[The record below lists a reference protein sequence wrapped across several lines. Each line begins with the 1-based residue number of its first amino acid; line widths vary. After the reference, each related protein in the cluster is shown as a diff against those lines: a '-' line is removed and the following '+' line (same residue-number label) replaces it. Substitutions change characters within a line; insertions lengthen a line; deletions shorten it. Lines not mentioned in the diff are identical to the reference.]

1 MNEGYTLV
9 ANFLSE
15 TQEPKSVIH
24 SMKRKTISCKEVK
37 NLINIETK
45 HCNWSV
51 GRYCTICNKFMYGGQ
66 CTVLEILFTGL

>member
-24 SMKRKTISCKEVK
+24 SMKRKIISYSF
-37 NLINIETK
+37 
-45 HCNWSV
+45 H
-51 GRYCTICNKFMYGGQ
+51 YDTICYHAKK
-66 CTVLEILFTGL
+66 

>member
-24 SMKRKTISCKEVK
+24 SMKRKTISYSFHYDIRYIMQRSEKPNK
-37 NLINIETK
+37 YRNKALQLK
-45 HCNWSV
+45 RRSV
-51 GRYCTICNKFMYGGQ
+51 LHNM
-66 CTVLEILFTGL
+66 

>member
-24 SMKRKTISCKEVK
+24 SMKRKTISYSFHYD
-37 NLINIETK
+37 I
-45 HCNWSV
+45 
-51 GRYCTICNKFMYGGQ
+51 RYHAKK
-66 CTVLEILFTGL
+66 

>member
-24 SMKRKTISCKEVK
+24 SMKRKTISYVHFIMISAITQRSEKP
-37 NLINIETK
+37 
-45 HCNWSV
+45 
-51 GRYCTICNKFMYGGQ
+51 NKYRNKALQ
-66 CTVLEILFTGL
+66 LKRR

>member
-24 SMKRKTISCKEVK
+24 SMKRKTISAIMQRSEKP
-37 NLINIETK
+37 
-45 HCNWSV
+45 
-51 GRYCTICNKFMYGGQ
+51 NKYRNKALQ
-66 CTVLEILFTGL
+66 LKRR